1 MGFLLAWFMAAQA
14 TALAVTTI
22 LVAPAILPP
31 ADTRGVTSLS
41 SPNWGKP
48 KT

>member
-1 MGFLLAWFMAAQA
+1 MGFLLAWYMAAQA
-14 TALAVTTI
+14 SALVATTA